1 MTKTMPP
8 ASVIASCTA
17 ALRRACC
24 ALAFLSAL
32 TPAPALAG
40 EHHHHHHHD
49 HAHDHGPH
57 GHAQHAHVH
66 GELSLDVAVEDRAIV
81 IHLHSALDS
90 VLGFERAPRTQ
101 EEARQVRAL
110 ARRLR
115 AADQLLRPDAAAGC
129 TLGEVVLD
137 SEVLDF
143 DEAAADA
150 AAAADTHAAHGPSHE
165 AHSHTHADMS
175 ADIIFHCTQ
184 PGRAAFVD
192 VRLFD
197 AFERL
202 HTVQVQ
208 MVTAQGQFRRT
219 LRRGDSAQRLLLRQ

>member
-1 MTKTMPP
+1 MTKTMPIVP
-8 ASVIASCTA
+8 VIASATA

-24 ALAFLSAL
+24 VLALALVPAL
-32 TPAPALAG
+32 APALADDHY
-40 EHHHHHHHD
+40 HHH
-49 HAHDHGPH
+49 GH
-57 GHAQHAHVH
+57 GHDQHAHVH
-66 GELSLDVAVEDRAIV
+66 GEMSLDVAVEERAIV

-90 VLGFERAPRTQ
+90 VLGFERAPRTPQ
-101 EEARQVRAL
+101 EVRQVSAL
-110 ARRLR
+110 ARQLH

-137 SEVLDF
+137 SDVLDF
-143 DEAAADA
+143 DDI
-150 AAAADTHAAHGPSHE
+150 DTHAGHPHDHGPANDAYSHAHG
-165 AHSHTHADMS
+165 DMS
-175 ADIIFHCTQ
+175 AEIIFHCTQ
-184 PGRAAFVD
+184 PGLAAFVD

-208 MVTAQGQFRRT
+208 MATAQGQFRRT